1 MNMHMSKKLVDT
13 LLDEKLQLRK
23 VENEK
28 FDALI

>member
-1 MNMHMSKKLVDT
+1 MKMHMSKKLVDT